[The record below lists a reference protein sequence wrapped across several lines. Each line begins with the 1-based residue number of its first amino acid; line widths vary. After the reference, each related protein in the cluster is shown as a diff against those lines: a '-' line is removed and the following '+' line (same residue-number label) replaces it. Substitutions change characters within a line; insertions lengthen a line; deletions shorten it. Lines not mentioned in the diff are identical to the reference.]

1 MSSQARL
8 QRTRAEILD
17 SAWTLISKRG
27 TEVSIAEIAK
37 ASGISRQS
45 VYDHFGSRGGLI
57 LALVRR
63 ADERLDIEA
72 KLFSAFKTEDPEDR
86 LKATVSVWI
95 HFVQEIFPVATD
107 LIRLRATDEDAS
119 LAWED
124 RMSELREWL
133 LELTRTLE
141 EDKALQPAWSS
152 KEASE
157 YLWASFSV
165 QMWGLLTQD
174 CGWQREAAQDVLT
187 RTICQALLRPTT
199 KPD

>member
-1 MSSQARL
+1 MSSQSRV
-8 QRTRAEILD
+8 QRTRTEILD
-17 SAWTLISKRG
+17 SAWTLISERG
-27 TEVSIAEIAK
+27 AEVSVAEIAK
-37 ASGISRQS
+37 ASDISRQS

-72 KLFSAFKTEDPEDR
+72 KLFSAFKTADPEER
-86 LKATVSVWI
+86 LKATISVWI
-95 HFVQEIFPVATD
+95 QFVQEIFPVATD

-141 EDKALQPAWSS
+141 QDRALQPTWSA

-174 CGWQREAAQDVLT
+174 CGWQRGVAQDVLI

-199 KPD
+199 KPV